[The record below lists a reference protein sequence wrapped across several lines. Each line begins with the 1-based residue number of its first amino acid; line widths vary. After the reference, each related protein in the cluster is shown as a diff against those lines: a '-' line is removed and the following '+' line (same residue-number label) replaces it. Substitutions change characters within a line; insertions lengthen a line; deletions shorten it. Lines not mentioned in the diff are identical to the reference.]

1 MAKMIPILKVGRYKD
16 ASGRSYDITP
26 SMLKELAETYKPN
39 TAPLVKG
46 HPNNDEPALGWV
58 DRVKADGDTLF
69 ASFSQV
75 AESFKNEVA
84 EGLFKNV
91 SASFFLPFS
100 DRQPR
105 QRQVCIEACGGFG
118 RSQAGHPRTGHLAG
132 SAGVCGKRRRYRLLL
147 RLGR

>member
-75 AESFKNEVA
+75 AESFKN
-84 EGLFKNV
+84 V

-100 DRQPR
+100 DANP
-105 QRQVCIEACGGFG
+105 AKG
-118 RSQAGHPRTGHLAG
+118 RYALRHVGALGAARPAIPELGTLRKAPTASSASPTGTITK
-132 SAGVCGKRRRYRLLL
+132 KRKKLCFSR
-147 RLGR
+147 